1 MISSPAPSLSVPP
14 AVLVHGIDGLR
25 AALAAAASLGRPLT
39 VVSLPG
45 AAGSAGASWFHALVQ
60 AGSAEHPDVPLTAVL
75 DCGDQPGHALA
86 ALRVG
91 VRHLLL
97 ADSVPAWPRVRA
109 IAEAAGATLY
119 GLAGPVFDPRFFRDP
134 VRGCRE
140 WLAVNP

>member
-1 MISSPAPSLSVPP
+1 MILSPVPSLSVPP

-39 VVSLPG
+39 VVSFPG
-45 AAGSAGASWFHALVQ
+45 AAGSAGASWFHALVR
-60 AGSAEHPDVPLTAVL
+60 AGSAEHPEVPLTAVL
-75 DCGDQPGHALA
+75 DCGEQPGHALA

-91 VRHLLL
+91 VGHLLL
-97 ADSVPAWPRVRA
+97 ADSVPAWPRVQA

-119 GLAGPVFDPRFFRDP
+119 GSAGPVFDPRFFRDP
-134 VRGCRE
+134 IRECRE